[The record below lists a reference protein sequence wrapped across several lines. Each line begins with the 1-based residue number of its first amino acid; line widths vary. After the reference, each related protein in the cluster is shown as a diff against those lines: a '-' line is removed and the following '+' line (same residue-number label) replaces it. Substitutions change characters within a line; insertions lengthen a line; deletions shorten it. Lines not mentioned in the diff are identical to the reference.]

1 MTINPSKLYAELA
14 AAGLPVCSTRQGD
27 PPADYTRP
35 LTTAEKATAAQII
48 LAHDP
53 TPTPPP
59 LEAFAA
65 RGITPEQM
73 LCALWQKVVQNDATL
88 ADQIAGLG

>member
-14 AAGLPVCSTRQGD
+14 TANLPVCSTRQGD
-27 PPADYTRP
+27 PPADYTRI
-35 LTTAEKATAAQII
+35 LTKPEKDLATQII

-53 TPTPPP
+53 TPTPAP